1 MKFSGGKG
9 ESVEKEPGGKKLME
23 NFSFFRAK
31 GSEISENQTGKN
43 KGEPG
48 SKGELRYKGEPESK
62 EEPNFSRG
70 SKGIG
75 NPGRPD
81 TNPLECKSCAEIKI
95 GELMTR
101 NVVIAHEDALL
112 EEIFALFE
120 KHSYHTLPI
129 LNSEKKLVG
138 IIDQDIVLEI
148 LLFSQIPRAKHT
160 HLAAVR
166 SLGVHAKDIM
176 ITHPMTITPDS
187 SLTYAAD
194 LMMKHRFDR
203 VCITEDEKLV
213 GIISKRDIVKEVSK
227 RRAMEKG

>member
-1 MKFSGGKG
+1 MKFSGGKR
-9 ESVEKEPGGKKLME
+9 ESEEKEPGGEKLME
-23 NFSFFRAK
+23 NYGIFGAK
-31 GSEISENQTGKN
+31 GSEIPKNQAGKN
-43 KGEPG
+43 KEEPG
-48 SKGELRYKGEPESK
+48 SKK
-62 EEPNFSRG
+62 EPNFKEGQNFVRG
-70 SKGIG
+70 SKDIDP
-75 NPGRPD
+75 PGRLD

-95 GELMTR
+95 GEIMTR

-138 IIDQDIVLEI
+138 IINQDIVLEI

-213 GIISKRDIVKEVSK
+213 GIISKRDIIKEVSK
-227 RRAMEKG
+227 RISLEKG

>member
-1 MKFSGGKG
+1 
-9 ESVEKEPGGKKLME
+9 
-23 NFSFFRAK
+23 
-31 GSEISENQTGKN
+31 
-43 KGEPG
+43 
-48 SKGELRYKGEPESK
+48 
-62 EEPNFSRG
+62 
-70 SKGIG
+70 
-75 NPGRPD
+75 
-81 TNPLECKSCAEIKI
+81 
-95 GELMTR
+95 MTR

-176 ITHPMTITPDS
+176 ITHPMTIAPDS
-187 SLTYAAD
+187 SLTYAAN

-227 RRAMEKG
+227 RRALEKG

>member
-1 MKFSGGKG
+1 
-9 ESVEKEPGGKKLME
+9 ME
-23 NFSFFRAK
+23 NFDLFRVK
-31 GSEISENQTGKN
+31 GSEISENQAGKN

-48 SKGELRYKGEPESK
+48 PKEEANSK
-62 EEPNFSRG
+62 EEANFSRG

-75 NPGRPD
+75 HPGRSN
-81 TNPLECKSCAEIKI
+81 TNPLECKSCADIKI

-148 LLFSQIPRAKHT
+148 LLLSHIPRAKHT

-227 RRAMEKG
+227 RRALEKG

>member
-1 MKFSGGKG
+1 M
-9 ESVEKEPGGKKLME
+9 EEKLME
-23 NFSFFRAK
+23 NFGSCGDK
-31 GSEISENQTGKN
+31 ESEISENPAGKN
-43 KGEPG
+43 KGEPA
-48 SKGELRYKGEPESK
+48 SKGDPDSKEKPDSREEPIFTESSKDIDPPGEP
-62 EEPNFSRG
+62 
-70 SKGIG
+70 
-75 NPGRPD
+75 D
-81 TNPLECKSCAEIKI
+81 TGPLKCKSCAEIKI
-95 GELMTR
+95 EELMTR
-101 NVVIAHEDALL
+101 NVVTAHEDALL
-112 EEIFALFE
+112 EEIFTLFE
-120 KHSYHTLPI
+120 KHSYHTLPV
-129 LNSEKKLVG
+129 LNSEEKLVG

-213 GIISKRDIVKEVSK
+213 GIITKRDIVKEVSK